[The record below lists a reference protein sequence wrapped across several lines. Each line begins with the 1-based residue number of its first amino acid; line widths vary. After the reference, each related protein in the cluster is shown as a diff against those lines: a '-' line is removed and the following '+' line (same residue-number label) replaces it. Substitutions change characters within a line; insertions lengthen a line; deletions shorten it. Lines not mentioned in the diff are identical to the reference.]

1 MHAHKNNS
9 PSKLEKASKAT
20 LYATMTS
27 NSVYGRFLANI
38 GLQDK
43 RACWEKVF
51 ETHTIFLSDYYV
63 SVVTSVNI

>member
-1 MHAHKNNS
+1 MLVRTIPLQSWKRL
-9 PSKLEKASKAT
+9 PKQ